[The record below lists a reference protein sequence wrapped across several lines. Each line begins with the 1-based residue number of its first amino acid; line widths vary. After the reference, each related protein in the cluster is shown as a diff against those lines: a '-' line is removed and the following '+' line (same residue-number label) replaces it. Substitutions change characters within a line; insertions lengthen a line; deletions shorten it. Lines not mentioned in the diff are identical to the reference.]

1 MLMLSSQTPKNGSTM
16 FSPISGMGNTFLSG
30 GHVTSKSNH
39 RKRSAYHKQLRN
51 AQFQSVSLNSEF
63 SKVDSRGLVN
73 PYTYKFS
80 DTFCKRSQHPII
92 ILHCS
97 ESKWTNLWTKRALKW
112 MGLWLVHLIKGW
124 VLKNHLRLNFKT
136 SINFSATL
144 FKLKKSKIHQLCL
157 KNKIRELRHSRL
169 KLSHLNLIL
178 AKHNTPTQKC

>member
-1 MLMLSSQTPKNGSTM
+1 MKMLMLSSQTPKNGSTM

-80 DTFCKRSQHPII
+80 DTFMQK
-92 ILHCS
+92 
-97 ESKWTNLWTKRALKW
+97 ESAPNYYPPL
-112 MGLWLVHLIKGW
+112 
-124 VLKNHLRLNFKT
+124 LRKQMNEFMNKT
-136 SINFSATL
+136 SINMNGPVISPPHKRMSVEKPPEA
-144 FKLKKSKIHQLCL
+144 
-157 KNKIRELRHSRL
+157 EL
-169 KLSHLNLIL
+169 
-178 AKHNTPTQKC
+178 